1 MVRWAGDGT
10 LESSFASPV
19 PCLAARQ
26 AERIGASYPL
36 RELCTEMNR
45 MCPETQVSPA
55 LTLESIPKGARQIVT
70 TL

>member
-19 PCLAARQ
+19 PCLAARK
-26 AERIGASYPL
+26 AEWIGSSYPL
-36 RELCTEMNR
+36 RELCTETSR
-45 MCPETQVSPA
+45 MRRETQVSPA

-70 TL
+70 AL